1 MSTNKPYI
9 PTADELANA
18 VPQIISYADYKSP
31 VSIEIDK
38 SRQFMNDNPHLF
50 QPTNTHYYQ
59 NSAIGPGALQFNTTG
74 SNNTAIGNNALYSNT
89 TGSNNTAIG
98 NNANNNSSTS
108 YTNNTCLG
116 ANSTVTGNNQVQL
129 GDSASV
135 TYCYGVIQDRSDKRD
150 KADII
155 DTQLGLDFIN
165 KLRPVDFKWDY
176 RQSYKETVI
185 QNGKPTIIEHI
196 NDGSKKRN
204 RYHHGLI
211 AQEVKDVMTSLNLD
225 FGGYQDHSVN
235 GGEDVLTIGYGEL
248 ITPMIKAIQ
257 EMNAKIQDLTAII
270 QEMKK

>member
-1 MSTNKPYI
+1 MSTNQPHL
-9 PTADELANA
+9 PQADELLTDFS
-18 VPQIISYADYKSP
+18 QEISWADYKSP
-31 VSIEIDK
+31 LTIALESAN
-38 SRQFMNDNPHLF
+38 QFMIDNEQLF
-50 QPTNTHYYQ
+50 TQPNLNYQ
-59 NSAIGPGALQFNTTG
+59 NSAVGNGALQLNTTG
-74 SNNTAIGNNALYSNT
+74 SNNSAFGTNALYSNT
-89 TGSNNTAIG
+89 TGSNNTAVG
-98 NNANNNSSTS
+98 NNANNVGSTS

-116 ANSTVTGNNQVQL
+116 ANSMVSGSNQVQL
-129 GDSASV
+129 GDNQSTA
-135 TYCYGVIQDRSDKRD
+135 YCYGAVQNRSDLRD
-150 KADII
+150 KTDII

-176 RQSYKETVI
+176 RKSYTETVFKA
-185 QNGKPTIIEHI
+185 GKPVTLEYPA
-196 NDGSKKRN
+196 DGSKKRN

-211 AQEVKDVMTSLNLD
+211 AQEVKDVMTSLNID